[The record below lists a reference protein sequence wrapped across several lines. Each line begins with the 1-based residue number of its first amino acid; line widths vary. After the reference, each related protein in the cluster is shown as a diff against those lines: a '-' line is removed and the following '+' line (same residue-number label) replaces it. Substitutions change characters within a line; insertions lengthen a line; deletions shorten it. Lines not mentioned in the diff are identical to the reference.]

1 LGLVDDLEIK
11 EIANEKLMLQ
21 LASEIEPL
29 EQSNASLERFEWE
42 HVSESNPPPS
52 PGGSSS

>member
-29 EQSNASLERFEWE
+29 EQSNASLERFERE
-42 HVSESNPPPS
+42 HLSESNPPTS
-52 PGGSSS
+52 PGGSSN